1 MNAAEDDCAQAGCSF
16 MDLQIINLRH
26 ELPAFYHRLGYAETG
41 TAPPTP
47 GLEPKLLCHFV
58 KMSKP
63 LA

>member
-1 MNAAEDDCAQAGCSF
+1 